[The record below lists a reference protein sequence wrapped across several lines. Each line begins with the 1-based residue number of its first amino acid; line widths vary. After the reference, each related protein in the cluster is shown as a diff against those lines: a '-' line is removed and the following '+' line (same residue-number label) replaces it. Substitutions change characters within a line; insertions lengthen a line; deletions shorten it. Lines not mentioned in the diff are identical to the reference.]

1 MKTTLRKDEQLLF
14 ETRKHWFF
22 LIIPFLIAA
31 ALILLSLYIY
41 FQLDDKKSWYLII
54 PVLSVLYFIFRYYS
68 WKNDL
73 WAVTNI
79 RVIDESGVFSVS
91 SKESPIDKINNVAYS
106 QSIIGRIFGYGDVQ
120 IQTAAEM
127 GETSYTNISHPN
139 KLKEALSSAMEQY
152 KESQLNKQAYKL
164 ADAVDGE
171 IGEET
176 KECPYCAEKIKAKAK
191 VCRYC
196 GKELSV

>member
-1 MKTTLRKDEQLLF
+1 MRTKLRKDEKLLF

-22 LIIPFLIAA
+22 LLVPFLIALV
-31 ALILLSLYIY
+31 LIVLSFYIY
-41 FQLDDKKSWYLII
+41 FKLEEKSNLYLAI
-54 PVLSVLYFIFRYYS
+54 PVLSILYFIYRYYS

-79 RVIDESGVFSVS
+79 RVIDESGVFTIN
-91 SKESPIDKINNVAYS
+91 SKESPVDKINNVAYR
-106 QSIIGRIFGYGDVQ
+106 QSVLGRILGYGNVQ

-127 GETSYTNISHPN
+127 GETCYTSISHPA
-139 KLKEALSSAMEQY
+139 KLKEALSNAMELY
-152 KESQLNKQAYKL
+152 KDTQMNKQAYKL

-171 IGEET
+171 IGEEM

-196 GKELSV
+196 GKELQ

>member
-1 MKTTLRKDEQLLF
+1 MKTTLRKDEHLLF

-22 LIIPFLIAA
+22 LIIPVLITA
-31 ALILLSLYIY
+31 ALIVLSFYIY
-41 FQLDDKKSWYLII
+41 FQLDDKKSWYLFI
-54 PVLSVLYFIFRYYS
+54 PVLSVLYFLFRYYS

-79 RVIDESGVFSVS
+79 RVIDESGVFSIN

-106 QSIIGRIFGYGDVQ
+106 QNVLGRIFGYGDVQ

-127 GETSYTNISHPN
+127 GETSYTNISYPN

-196 GKELSV
+196 GKELPL

>member
-1 MKTTLRKDEQLLF
+1 MRTSLRKDEKLLF

-22 LIIPFLIAA
+22 LVLPAFITL
-31 ALILLSLYIY
+31 ALISLSLFIY
-41 FQLDDKKSWYLII
+41 FMLEKSNYLYLI
-54 PVLSVLYFIFRYYS
+54 VAFLSIIYFIYRYYF

-79 RVIDESGVFSVS
+79 RVIDENGVFTIN
-91 SKESPIDKINNVAYS
+91 SKESPVDKINNVAYR
-106 QSIIGRIFGYGDVQ
+106 QNILGRIFGYGDVQ

-127 GETSYTNISHPN
+127 GETSYTNISHPD
-139 KLKEALSSAMEQY
+139 KLKEALSNAMELY
-152 KESQLNKQAYKL
+152 KDTQMNKQAYKL

-171 IGEET
+171 IGEEI

-196 GKELSV
+196 GKELL

>member
-1 MKTTLRKDEQLLF
+1 MRTTLRKDEKLLF

-22 LIIPFLIAA
+22 LLIPFMIALALIA
-31 ALILLSLYIY
+31 LSLYIY
-41 FQLDDKKSWYLII
+41 LTLKEKNNLYLSI
-54 PVLSVLYFIFRYYS
+54 PVLSILYFIYRYYS
-68 WKNDL
+68 WKNNL

-79 RVIDESGVFSVS
+79 RVIDESGVFTIN
-91 SKESPIDKINNVAYS
+91 SKESPIDKINNVAYR
-106 QSIIGRIFGYGDVQ
+106 QTLIGRIFGYGDVQ

-127 GETSYTNISHPN
+127 GETSYTSISHPD
-139 KLKEALSSAMEQY
+139 KLKEALSNAMELY
-152 KESQLNKQAYKL
+152 KDTQMNKQAFKL

-171 IGEET
+171 IGEEM

-196 GKELSV
+196 QRELQ

>member
-1 MKTTLRKDEQLLF
+1 MKTSLRKDEQFLF

-22 LIIPFLIAA
+22 LISPVIITL
-31 ALILLSLYIY
+31 ALIILSLYLY
-41 FQLDDKKSWYLII
+41 FLLEESNFWYLAI
-54 PVLSVLYFIFRYYS
+54 PVLSIIYFIFRYYT
-68 WKNDL
+68 WRNDL

-79 RVIDESGVFSVS
+79 RVIDESGVFSIN
-91 SKESPIDKINNVAYS
+91 SKESPIDKINNVSYH
-106 QSIIGRIFGYGDVQ
+106 QSIWGRIWGFGDVQ

-127 GETSYTNISHPN
+127 GETSISNISHP
-139 KLKEALSSAMEQY
+139 KQLKEALSTAMELY

-176 KECPYCAEKIKAKAK
+176 KVCPFCAEKIKAKAK

-196 GKELSV
+196 GRELPQ

>member
-1 MKTTLRKDEQLLF
+1 MKTSLRKDEHLIF

-22 LIIPFLIAA
+22 LIIPVLIAL
-31 ALILLSLYIY
+31 ALIILPLYLYFLLEES
-41 FQLDDKKSWYLII
+41 KSWYLTI
-54 PVLSVLYFIFRYYS
+54 PVLSVLYFLYRYYT

-79 RVIDESGVFSVS
+79 RVIDESGVFTIN
-91 SKESPIDKINNVAYS
+91 SKESPIDKINNVSYR
-106 QSIIGRIFGYGDVQ
+106 QSFLGRIFGFGNVQ

-127 GETSYTNISHPN
+127 GETSYLNISHP
-139 KLKEALSSAMEQY
+139 KQLKESLSSAMELY
-152 KESQLNKQAYKL
+152 KDSQLNKQAFKL

-176 KECPYCAEKIKAKAK
+176 KECPYCAERIKVKAK

-196 GKELSV
+196 GKELK

>member
-1 MKTTLRKDEQLLF
+1 MRTKLRKDEKLLF

-22 LIIPFLIAA
+22 LILPFVIALVLIV
-31 ALILLSLYIY
+31 LSFYIY
-41 FQLDDKKSWYLII
+41 FTLEEKSNLYLAI
-54 PVLSVLYFIFRYYS
+54 PVLSILYFIYRYYS

-79 RVIDESGVFSVS
+79 RVIDESGVFTVN
-91 SKESPIDKINNVAYS
+91 SKESPVDKINNVAYR
-106 QSIIGRIFGYGDVQ
+106 QSVLGRILGYGNVQ

-127 GETSYTNISHPN
+127 GETSYTSISHPA
-139 KLKEALSSAMEQY
+139 KLKEALSNAMELY
-152 KESQLNKQAYKL
+152 KDTQMNKQAYKL

-171 IGEET
+171 IGEEM

-196 GKELSV
+196 GKELQ

>member
-1 MKTTLRKDEQLLF
+1 MRTKLRKDEQLLF

-22 LIIPFLIAA
+22 LFIPFFIAV
-31 ALILLSLYIY
+31 ALIILSLYIY
-41 FQLDDKKSWYLII
+41 IKLEEKSNLYLLI
-54 PVLSVLYFIFRYYS
+54 PVLSIIYFIYRYFS
-68 WKNDL
+68 WRNDL

-79 RVIDESGVFSVS
+79 RVIDESGVFTIN
-91 SKESPIDKINNVAYS
+91 SKESPIDKINNVAYR
-106 QSIIGRIFGYGDVQ
+106 QTIFGRLFGYGNVQ

-127 GETSYTNISHPN
+127 GETSYSNISHP
-139 KLKEALSSAMEQY
+139 KQLKEALSTAMELY

-176 KECPYCAEKIKAKAK
+176 KECPYCAEKIKVKAK

-196 GKELSV
+196 GRELPQ